1 MEHPFIETP
10 FSSSLNSSDD
20 TSSLRKAGSNSRNA
34 SEAAKEIHQVLNPG
48 SGDCVFFFCCADYDL
63 SLLAEELNRLFRGC
77 KLIGCTTAGEIV
89 PTGLTRQSITAFALA
104 PQEFAIETS
113 CVTNLADFTEDD
125 AQVLVDKMLERLEVK
140 AVADI
145 SKHSFGL
152 TLQDG
157 MSIREELV
165 LKAYRAALN
174 NIPLVGGSAGDNLH
188 FHHTKVF
195 YDGRFHS
202 DAAILVLV
210 NTAHPFRV
218 FQSHHLVATR
228 EKLVVTRAAPSLR
241 RVYELNA
248 EPAALEYCRINNL
261 ELQDLGPETFALY
274 PLGVQLSD
282 SIYVRSI
289 QQVHDDLSL
298 TFFCAIDVGI
308 VLTKMTT
315 SGVLDHTKSL
325 FSEITSAIGVPQ
337 LLFACDCIHRRIEID
352 KFELVQDM
360 SDLYQR
366 HNVIGFNT
374 YGEQL
379 DGMHLNHTFTGV
391 AIGRITNE

>member
-1 MEHPFIETP
+1 MERLYTDEPDKISHSLLTSPTVLKA
-10 FSSSLNSSDD
+10 SSSCW
-20 TSSLRKAGSNSRNA
+20 NA
-34 SEAAKEIHQVLNPG
+34 SEAVKEIFESLGRIENA
-48 SGDCVFFFCCADYDL
+48 CVFFFCCADYDL
-63 SLLAEELNRLFRGC
+63 NLLAAEINRFFTGC
-77 KLIGCTTAGEIV
+77 NVVGCTTAGEIT
-89 PTGLTRQSITAFALA
+89 PHGLAKRSITAFLL
-104 PQEFAIETS
+104 PPDHFVIES
-113 CVTNLADFTEDD
+113 NCVTNLAEFTEED
-125 AQVLVDKMLERLEVK
+125 AKLLVDDIMGKLEAK
-140 AVADI
+140 AVAPI
-145 SKHSFGL
+145 KTHSFGL

-165 LKAYRAALN
+165 LKAYRTALN

-188 FHHTKVF
+188 FHHTQVF

-202 DAAILVLV
+202 DAAILLLI
-210 NTAHPFRV
+210 NTKHPFRV
-218 FQSHHLVATR
+218 FQSHHLVSTG
-228 EKLVVTRAAPSLR
+228 EKLVVTRAAPSAR

-248 EPAALEYCRINNL
+248 EPAALEYCRIHNL
-261 ELQDLGPETFALY
+261 DLKDLNSETFALN

-289 QQVHDDLSL
+289 QQVHEDLSL

-308 VLTKMTT
+308 VLTQLNS

-325 FSEITSAIGVPQ
+325 FSEITSEIGVPE
-337 LLFACDCIHRRIEID
+337 LLFACDCIYRRIEIE
-352 KFELVQDM
+352 KFDLCKKI
-360 SDLYQR
+360 SDLYAR

-391 AIGRITNE
+391 AIGRHLDD